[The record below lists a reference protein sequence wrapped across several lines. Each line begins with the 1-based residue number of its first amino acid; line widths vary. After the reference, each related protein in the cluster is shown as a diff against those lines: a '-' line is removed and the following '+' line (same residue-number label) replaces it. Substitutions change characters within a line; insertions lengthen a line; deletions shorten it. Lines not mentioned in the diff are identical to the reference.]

1 MLRLVGFDL
10 DGTLIRGTTCLE
22 ALAVP
27 LGRHDD
33 ARRFMEEFD
42 LSDEDAA
49 KAAVEQAAG
58 WFDGADI
65 DEVCRHLSTV
75 ELAPGAQEAFALL
88 RAAGVRTAIVSLT
101 WSFAAEWYARLLGAD
116 AALGT
121 TIRADGSV
129 AHVLPADKGVW
140 FSELAGRMGI
150 AQRETA
156 AVGDSRGDLDLV
168 AAAGRSI
175 YVGAQLPPG
184 CTATHRP
191 GGDLSII
198 ARELLADGGQPR
210 NPPRSG
216 V

>member
-1 MLRLVGFDL
+1 MGFDL

-33 ARRFMEEFD
+33 ARRFMAEFD
-42 LSDEDAA
+42 LSDVEAA
-49 KAAVEQAAG
+49 KVAVERAAR

-75 ELAPGAQEAFALL
+75 ELAPGAHEAFALL
-88 RAAGVRTAIVSLT
+88 RAAGVRTVIVSLT
-101 WSFAAEWYARLLGAD
+101 WSFAAEWYARLFGAD

-140 FSELAGRMGI
+140 FSQVAERMGI
-150 AQRETA
+150 GRDETA
-156 AVGDSRGDLDLV
+156 AVGDSRGDLDLF
-168 AAAGRSI
+168 AAAGRSV
-175 YVGAQLPPG
+175 YVGDQLPSG
-184 CTATHRP
+184 CTAVHLP
-191 GGDLSII
+191 DGDLSTI
-198 ARELLADGGQPR
+198 AQALLAESGQPR
-210 NPPRSG
+210 PPPRSG